1 MPKFECSK
9 FEFFGFVPTLLN
21 SKQEFTYI
29 PKKNLDIFQDDI
41 GVSGVIGSAV
51 FNITLVIAVCALAA
65 EQALYLNWYSVVR
78 DCTCY
83 LICILVLLITISNSI
98 VSW

>member
-1 MPKFECSK
+1 MAYQNFSSLLPLFH
-9 FEFFGFVPTLLN
+9 FGFPESWDVL
-21 SKQEFTYI
+21 
-29 PKKNLDIFQDDI
+29 IFLFHQDDI

-65 EQALYLNWYSVVR
+65 ESVLYLNWYSVVR

-83 LICILVLLITISNSI
+83 LICIIVLLFTIANSI

>member
-1 MPKFECSK
+1 MKN
-9 FEFFGFVPTLLN
+9 GFY
-21 SKQEFTYI
+21 EIHF
-29 PKKNLDIFQDDI
+29 FQDDI

-65 EQALYLNWYSVVR
+65 EHVFYLNWYSVVR
-78 DCTCY
+78 DCTSY
-83 LICILVLLITISNSI
+83 LICIIVLLATIANGI

>member
-1 MPKFECSK
+1 M
-9 FEFFGFVPTLLN
+9 
-21 SKQEFTYI
+21 
-29 PKKNLDIFQDDI
+29 
-41 GVSGVIGSAV
+41 IGSAV

-65 EQALYLNWYSVVR
+65 TKVLYLSWWAVVR

-83 LICILVLLITISNSI
+83 LLSIVVLLITIANGQ